1 MAEQQRTVSTTN
13 EQTAPCEKAWTRVLH
28 QKKSLKSSGEWC
40 ICPSLYMRY
49 LAGDF
54 LQGLAPIAKRVLGNR
69 LFEWAMK
76 RYYGLS

>member
-1 MAEQQRTVSTTN
+1 MRKSVDKGIAPEKVAEVI
-13 EQTAPCEKAWTRVLH
+13 WRVVHLP
-28 QKKSLKSSGEWC
+28 K
-40 ICPSLYMRY
+40 PNMRY